1 MADRAQIDSSG
12 NQPGKIRP
20 WSSLLF
26 RDFGLVWGSS
36 VLTAVA
42 VQIRYVSSL
51 YQVYEL
57 SGSPFQLGLT
67 GFFQALPFI
76 VFGLFAGAVADT
88 YDRKRLMLAAS
99 SLHLIPG
106 LALGFLTL
114 TGAVQVWHVYLF
126 SLMGS
131 FVEVFNW
138 PARSALI
145 PRLVPKSHLMN
156 AVTLSTMIL
165 QTSFLVGPAIG
176 GVLIDQIGLA
186 HTYLLST
193 ILVVPAIMAILAIRT
208 SGKPQGEKRRLGL
221 RSIVEGVEFIWV
233 QRIILSLFL
242 LDFGVMLVGFYRP
255 ILPVF
260 ASDIFKVGA
269 SGLGTLYAAP
279 AVGSLLGSIALLMAG
294 DIKRKGAS
302 VVVAAVGFAVSLAL
316 LGLSQWFWM
325 ALLAVVV
332 LGFTDAISVAM
343 RRTVV
348 QLLAPDAMLGRAS
361 SLITVFAQT
370 TNALGALL
378 AGAAAALL
386 GAPKAVLLGSGLCL
400 ITIAAICRAIPQLLR
415 YRTEK

>member
-1 MADRAQIDSSG
+1 MDDRAQIDRSG
-12 NQPGKIRP
+12 QQPGKIRP
-20 WSSLLF
+20 WSSLLI
-26 RDFGLVWGSS
+26 RDFGLIWGSS
-36 VLTAVA
+36 VLTAIA

-76 VFGLFAGAVADT
+76 VFGLFAGAVADAV
-88 YDRKRLMLAAS
+88 DRKKLILATS
-99 SLHLIPG
+99 CLHLVPG
-106 LALGFLTL
+106 LALGLLTL

-126 SLMGS
+126 SLIGS

-156 AVTLSTMIL
+156 AVTLSTMIF

-176 GVLIDQIGLA
+176 GVLIDQISLA

-193 ILVVPAIMAILAIRT
+193 ILVVPAIIAILAMRT
-208 SGKPQGEKRRLGL
+208 SGKLEGERRRVGL

-233 QRIILSLFL
+233 ERIILSLFL
-242 LDFGVMLVGFYRP
+242 LDFGVVLVGFYRP
-255 ILPVF
+255 ILPIF
-260 ASDIFKVGA
+260 ASDIFNMGA

-279 AVGSLLGSIALLMAG
+279 AVGSLLGSTALLMAG
-294 DIKRKGAS
+294 DIKRKGVS
-302 VVVAAVGFAVSLAL
+302 VVVAAVGFAASLAL
-316 LGLSQWFWM
+316 LGIAQWFWM
-325 ALLAVVV
+325 AMVAVVV
-332 LGFTDAISVAM
+332 LGFTDAISVAI

-348 QLLAPDAMLGRAS
+348 QLLAPDAMLGRAT

-378 AGAAAALL
+378 AGGAAAFL
-386 GAPKAVLLGSGLCL
+386 GAPNALLLGSGLCL
-400 ITIAAICRAIPQLLR
+400 IMIVAICRAIPQLLR
-415 YRTEK
+415 YRTD